1 MMKKNKRKEKICLFF
16 ASDYHFEMIS
26 LPYINENLKKNKN
39 VKSIIH
45 VGSRKDKI
53 KNPNCKINDIDLFII
68 VEKQNENQIRKVKK
82 INNIEFD
89 FNYISIDGSYQF
101 IENKTYFF
109 LKIKDGNIIY
119 DENNIGKEILSLCEK
134 KYDEGPDK
142 LSFENKKF
150 KVDELIS
157 EISRLK
163 KKEDYEKFEYE
174 CLIYMYLHK
183 IIKTYY
189 LINDIWLPKDKK
201 LIKSLKEQDIK
212 LYELVINVKNEN
224 KYEKILEVIK
234 YALVI

>member
-1 MMKKNKRKEKICLFF
+1 MYSNYDIFIKVIE
-16 ASDYHFEMIS
+16 D
-26 LPYINENLKKNKN
+26 LKKNKN

-45 VGSRKDKI
+45 VGSSKDKI

-163 KKEDYEKFEYE
+163 NKEDYEEFEYE
-174 CLIYMYLHK
+174 FLIYMYLHK

-201 LIKSLKEQDIK
+201 LFKSLKEQDIK

>member
-1 MMKKNKRKEKICLFF
+1 MYNTYDIF
-16 ASDYHFEMIS
+16 
-26 LPYINENLKKNKN
+26 INVIENLKKNKN

-45 VGSRKDKI
+45 VGSSKDKI

-68 VEKQNENQIRKVKK
+68 VEKQNENQIRKVEK

-101 IENKTYFF
+101 IENKIYFF

-163 KKEDYEKFEYE
+163 NKEDYEEFEYE
-174 CLIYMYLHK
+174 FLIYMYLHK

-201 LIKSLKEQDIK
+201 LFKSLKEQDIK

>member
-1 MMKKNKRKEKICLFF
+1 MYSNYDIFIKVIE
-16 ASDYHFEMIS
+16 D
-26 LPYINENLKKNKN
+26 LKKNKN

-45 VGSRKDKI
+45 VGSSKDKI

-68 VEKQNENQIRKVKK
+68 VEKQKENQIRKVKK

-163 KKEDYEKFEYE
+163 NKEDYEEFEYE
-174 CLIYMYLHK
+174 FLIYMYLHK

-201 LIKSLKEQDIK
+201 LFKSLKEQDIK

>member
-1 MMKKNKRKEKICLFF
+1 MYNTYDIF
-16 ASDYHFEMIS
+16 
-26 LPYINENLKKNKN
+26 INVIENLKKDEN

-45 VGSRKDKI
+45 VGSSKDKI

-101 IENKTYFF
+101 IENKIYFF

-163 KKEDYEKFEYE
+163 NKENYEEFEYE
-174 CLIYMYLHK
+174 FLIYMYLHK

-201 LIKSLKEQDIK
+201 LFKSLKEQDIK

>member
-1 MMKKNKRKEKICLFF
+1 MYSNYDIFIKVIE
-16 ASDYHFEMIS
+16 D
-26 LPYINENLKKNKN
+26 LKKNKN

-45 VGSRKDKI
+45 VGSSKDKI
-53 KNPNCKINDIDLFII
+53 KNPNCQINDIDLFII
-68 VEKQNENQIRKVKK
+68 VEKQKENQIRKVEK

-163 KKEDYEKFEYE
+163 NKEDYEEFEYE
-174 CLIYMYLHK
+174 FLIYMYLHK

-201 LIKSLKEQDIK
+201 LFKSLKEQDIK

>member
-1 MMKKNKRKEKICLFF
+1 MYNTYDIF
-16 ASDYHFEMIS
+16 
-26 LPYINENLKKNKN
+26 INVIENLKKDEN

-45 VGSRKDKI
+45 VGSSKDKI

-101 IENKTYFF
+101 IENKIYFF

-163 KKEDYEKFEYE
+163 NKEDYEEFEYE
-174 CLIYMYLHK
+174 FLIYMYLHK

-201 LIKSLKEQDIK
+201 LFKSLKEQDIK

>member
-1 MMKKNKRKEKICLFF
+1 MYNTYDIF
-16 ASDYHFEMIS
+16 
-26 LPYINENLKKNKN
+26 INVIENLKKNKN

-45 VGSRKDKI
+45 VGSSKDKI

-163 KKEDYEKFEYE
+163 NKEDYEEFEYE
-174 CLIYMYLHK
+174 FLIYMYLHK

-201 LIKSLKEQDIK
+201 LFKSLKEQDIK